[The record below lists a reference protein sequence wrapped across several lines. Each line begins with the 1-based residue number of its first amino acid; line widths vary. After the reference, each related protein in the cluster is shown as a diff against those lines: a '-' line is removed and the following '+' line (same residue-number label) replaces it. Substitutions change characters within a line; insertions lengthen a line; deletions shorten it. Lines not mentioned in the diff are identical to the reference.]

1 MIAIITEKPSVG
13 EDIARVLN
21 ITKKKNG
28 YMQGNGY
35 MLTWAFGHLVTL
47 AYPEDYGV
55 DSYNLDSLPI
65 LPEPFKLIPRKTKTQ
80 KGYITDG
87 AAKKQLDVV
96 KSVFLECDS
105 IIVATDAG
113 REGELIF
120 RYIYNYLNCKKPFSR
135 LWISS
140 MTDGAITSGF
150 NNLKEGKTYDNLYL
164 AAEARSKADWL
175 MGINASRALCIASG
189 DGNNSLGRV
198 QTPTLAIICKR
209 YLEVR
214 NFKSEPYWQPVVNV
228 LIGESPLYINTTS
241 HYLKKQD
248 AESIYQLLKTYS
260 TVKVERIEKKANNQQ
275 PPLLHDLTSL
285 QKEANKCFSITAD
298 TTLDIAQK
306 LYEAK
311 LISYPR
317 TGSRYIPKDIFE
329 KIPELIDSLKEHP
342 DYNNQARQ
350 LSAMKIKLNT
360 NTVDDKKIT
369 DHHALIITENKPSK
383 LTVDERKIYGLIAR
397 RILEAFAGVCKK
409 SILEIGLACDDIKFN
424 IKQTSI
430 EDKGWT
436 SLFGTEPDDTD
447 ASGSNNIDLSSI
459 KEGDYLHI
467 LGHNLV
473 EKKTKPKAFYNDSS
487 LLGAME
493 SCGKDIENEETRKA
507 IKDIG
512 IGTPATRA
520 SIIKTLLEREYI
532 ERDKKNIIPTKR
544 GLELYKSIKLMRI
557 ADVEMTGGWE
567 KGLAKIE
574 KTPDYCNSFMG
585 GILVYTKQVVDEITS
600 IINAENTTIETPYI
614 CPRCRLGKITF
625 YNKVIKCNYSKCNL
639 TLYRELCGKK
649 LTDNQLK
656 ELFKTGKSPLIKGF
670 RNKKGKTFDAY
681 IEFDSIGN
689 FHFCFPGKENQEKK
703 ND

>member
-13 EDIARVLN
+13 QDIARVLN
-21 ITKKKNG
+21 VTEKKNG

-35 MLTWAFGHLVTL
+35 MITWAYGHLVSL
-47 AYPEDYGV
+47 ALPEDYGI
-55 DSYNLDSLPI
+55 DSYNSENLPI
-65 LPEPFKLIPRKTKTQ
+65 LPDPFKLQIRKIKTKR
-80 KGYITDG
+80 GYQTDG
-87 AAKKQLDVV
+87 TAKKQLDVIRQV
-96 KSVFLECDS
+96 FAKCKSIV
-105 IIVATDAG
+105 VATDAG

-120 RYIYNYLNCKKPFSR
+120 RYIYNYLKCKKPFSR

-140 MTDGAITSGF
+140 LTDNAIKDGF
-150 NNLKEGKTYDNLYL
+150 KQLKDGSCYDNLYL
-164 AAEARSKADWL
+164 SAEARSKADWL
-175 MGINASRALCIASG
+175 MGINASRALCISSG

-209 YLEVR
+209 YLEIR
-214 NFKSEPYWQPVVNV
+214 NFKTEPYWQPMVNIQ
-228 LIGESPLYINTTS
+228 IGESQLYINTTS
-241 HYLKKQD
+241 HYLKKED

-260 TVKVERIEKKANNQQ
+260 TVKIERIEKKTNNQP

-285 QKEANKCFSITAD
+285 QKEANKCFSMTAD
-298 TTLDIAQK
+298 TTLNIAQK

-317 TGSRYIPKDIFE
+317 TGSRYIPLDIFE

-342 DYNNQARQ
+342 DYNNQAKL

-383 LTVDERKIYGLIAR
+383 LTEDERKIYGLIAR
-397 RILEAFAGVCKK
+397 RILEAFAGVCKR
-409 SILEIGLACDDIKFN
+409 SILEIGLACDDVKFN

-436 SLFGTEPDDTD
+436 SLFSAEPDDID
-447 ASGSNNIDLSSI
+447 VSGNNIDLSSM
-459 KEGDYLHI
+459 KEGDGLHI

-473 EKKTKPKAFYNDSS
+473 EKKTKPKAFYNDAS

-493 SCGKDIENEETRKA
+493 SCGKDIENEEARKA
-507 IKDIG
+507 IKDVG

-520 SIIKTLLEREYI
+520 SIIETLLVRGYI
-532 ERDKKNIIPTKR
+532 ERDKKKIIPTQK
-544 GLELYKSIKLMRI
+544 GLELYKAVKLMRI

-567 KGLAKIE
+567 NGLAKIE
-574 KTPDYCNSFMG
+574 KEPDYYNSFIG
-585 GILVYTKQVVDEITS
+585 GILVYTKQVVDEIIS
-600 IINAENTTIETPYI
+600 IIKAENTTIETPYI

-670 RNKKGKTFDAY
+670 NNKKGKVFDAY
-681 IEFDSIGN
+681 IEFDGIGN
-689 FHFCFPGKENQEKK
+689 FHFCFPDKK
-703 ND
+703 NPIKK

>member
-13 EDIARVLN
+13 QDIARVLN
-21 ITKKKNG
+21 ITEKKNG

-35 MLTWAFGHLVTL
+35 MLTWAFGHLITL
-47 AYPEDYGV
+47 AYPEDYGI
-55 DSYNLDSLPI
+55 DSYNLNSLPI
-65 LPEPFKLIPRKTKTQ
+65 LPEPFKLIPRKTKTK
-80 KGYITDG
+80 KGYQTDG
-87 AAKKQLDVV
+87 TAKKQLDVI
-96 KSVFLECDS
+96 KSVFSGCDR

-120 RYIYNYLNCKKPFSR
+120 RYIYNYLKCKKPFSR

-140 MTDGAITSGF
+140 LTDNAI
-150 NNLKEGKTYDNLYL
+150 KEGFRHLKDGTCYDSIYL
-164 AAEARSKADWL
+164 SAEARSKADWL
-175 MGINASRALCIASG
+175 MGINASRALCICSG

-209 YLEVR
+209 YLEVL
-214 NFKSEPYWQPVVNV
+214 NFKPEPYWQPVINV
-228 LIGESPLYINTTS
+228 QIGESPLYINTTS
-241 HYLKKQD
+241 HYLKKED
-248 AESIYQLLKTYS
+248 AESIYQFLKTYS
-260 TVKVERIEKKANNQQ
+260 TVKVERIEKKTNNQQ

-285 QKEANKCFSITAD
+285 QKEANKCFSMTAD
-298 TTLDIAQK
+298 TTLNIAQK

-342 DYNNQARQ
+342 DYKNQAKL
-350 LSAMKIKLNT
+350 LSAMKTKLNM

-369 DHHALIITENKPSK
+369 DHHALIITENKPAK
-383 LTVDERKIYGLIAR
+383 LIEDEKKIYGLIAQR
-397 RILEAFAGVCKK
+397 MLEAFAGVCKK
-409 SILEIGLACDDIKFN
+409 SIVDIGLACDDIKFH

-436 SLFGTEPDDTD
+436 NLFGADPDNRDE
-447 ASGSNNIDLSSI
+447 SGNIIDLSSI
-459 KEGDYLHI
+459 KEGDYLQI

-473 EKKTKPKAFYNDSS
+473 EKKTKPKALYNDSS

-493 SCGKDIENEETRKA
+493 ACGKDIEDEEARKA
-507 IKDIG
+507 IKDVG

-520 SIIKTLLEREYI
+520 SIIETLMDRGYT
-532 ERDKKNIIPTKR
+532 ERDNKNIIPTKK
-544 GLELYKSIKLMRI
+544 GLDLYKAIKLMRI

-567 KGLAKIE
+567 SGLAKIE
-574 KTPDYCNSFMG
+574 VTPDYYNSFMG
-585 GILVYTKQVVDEITS
+585 GILIYTKQVVDEITS
-600 IINAENTTIETPYI
+600 VIKAENTKNETPYV
-614 CPRCRLGKITF
+614 CPRCRLGKVTF

-656 ELFKTGKSPLIKGF
+656 ELFRTGKSPLIKGF
-670 RNKKGKTFDAY
+670 NGKNGKAFDAY
-681 IEFDSIGN
+681 IKFDSIGN
-689 FHFCFPGKENQEKK
+689 FHFSFPDKENRIKK
-703 ND
+703 